1 MLTFSWP
8 PNTTYIEV
16 LARERQSQTNRN
28 QQQSNSYSYYLFLRK
43 ATFRLRWPA
52 LKVGMDFYYCLAC
65 KLTQLD
71 LMNSNKTVICNVVQK
86 CQLS

>member
-1 MLTFSWP
+1 MLTCGWS

-16 LARERQSQTNRN
+16 FAREKQSQTNRN

-52 LKVGMDFYYCLAC
+52 GKGRHGILLLSGM
-65 KLTQLD
+65 
-71 LMNSNKTVICNVVQK
+71 
-86 CQLS
+86 

>member
-1 MLTFSWP
+1 MMLKCGWS

-28 QQQSNSYSYYLFLRK
+28 QQQSNSHSYYLLRK

-52 LKVGMDFYYCLAC
+52 GRGWHELLLLSGM
-65 KLTQLD
+65 
-71 LMNSNKTVICNVVQK
+71 
-86 CQLS
+86 